1 MDRDTT
7 DIIASF
13 EKRLKHLDRVLE
25 RDGANEPPRRWTVR
39 RLATVAVIVLFATI
53 LPFVA
58 LVRLS
63 SWFYLRLGYPTWGA
77 LAAAIGV
84 TVIIVTL
91 GGAWFSRALTGR
103 ARLLTIGKW
112 VAIPLVI
119 AYCGY
124 ALLYVA
130 DANTKTSEVRTFY
143 RSLHPILRVGLSTLI
158 LADDGLV
165 ITDLARTRG
174 DYAQMGLP
182 VRERSHHYAQRDGYV
197 HAADLRTV
205 GRGGIRNRL
214 VEAYFT
220 IMGFRTLRHV
230 GTADHLHVG
239 LDVR

>member
-1 MDRDTT
+1 MDRKTI

-13 EKRLKHLDRVLE
+13 DERLKHVDRVVE
-25 RDGANEPPRRWTVR
+25 RGGGHGSPRRTTAR
-39 RLATVAVIVLFATI
+39 RFAALALTILLATV

-63 SWFYLRLGYPTWGA
+63 SWFYLRLGYSTWGA

-84 TVIIVTL
+84 TAIIVTL
-91 GGAWFSRALTGR
+91 GGAWFSRAVTGR

-112 VAIPLVI
+112 VAMPLVI
-119 AYCGY
+119 AYCAY

-165 ITDLARTRG
+165 ITDLARTPA
-174 DYAQMGLP
+174 DYERMGLP
-182 VRERSHHYAQRDGYV
+182 QRERSHHYAQRDGYV
-197 HAADLRTV
+197 HAADLRTI
-205 GRGGIRNRL
+205 GRREIRNRL

>member
-1 MDRDTT
+1 MDRDTV

-13 EKRLKHLDRVLE
+13 DQRLKQVDRVLE
-25 RDGANEPPRRWTVR
+25 RGGVHRPPRRTAAR
-39 RLATVAVIVLFATI
+39 RFAVVAVTIFLATI

-63 SWFYLRLGYPTWGA
+63 SWFYLRLGYSTWAA
-77 LAAAIGV
+77 LTAAVAV
-84 TVIIVTL
+84 TAIIVTM
-91 GGAWFSRALTGR
+91 GGARFSRALTGR

-112 VAIPLVI
+112 VAMPLVI

-130 DANTKTSEVRTFY
+130 DANTKTSEVRAFY
-143 RSLHPILRVGLSTLI
+143 RSLHPIVRVGLSTLI
-158 LADDGLV
+158 LADDDLV
-165 ITDLARTRG
+165 ITDLARTAA
-174 DYAQMGLP
+174 DYERMGLP
-182 VRERSHHYAQRDGYV
+182 QRERSHHYAQRDGYI
-197 HAADLRTV
+197 HAADLRTL
-205 GRGGIRNRL
+205 GRGEIRNRL
-214 VEAYFT
+214 VETYFT

>member
-1 MDRDTT
+1 MDRDTL
-7 DIIASF
+7 DIIAHF
-13 EKRLKHLDRVLE
+13 DQRLKHVDQVLE
-25 RDGANEPPRRWTVR
+25 RGGAPDPPRRSAAR
-39 RLATVAVIVLFATI
+39 RLAAVAVTILLATI

-63 SWFYLRLGYPTWGA
+63 SWFYLRLGYATWGA

-91 GGAWFSRALTGR
+91 GGGWFSRALTGR
-103 ARLLTIGKW
+103 ARFLTIGRW
-112 VAIPLVI
+112 VAMPLVI

-130 DANTKTSEVRTFY
+130 DANTKTSEVRAFY

-165 ITDLARTRG
+165 ITDLARTPA
-174 DYAQMGLP
+174 DYVKMGLP
-182 VRERSHHYAQRDGYV
+182 QRERSHHYAQRDGYV
-197 HAADLRTV
+197 HAADLRTI
-205 GRGGIRNRL
+205 GRGEIGNRL
-214 VEAYFT
+214 VETYFT

>member
-13 EKRLKHLDRVLE
+13 DQRLKHVDQVLE
-25 RDGANEPPRRWTVR
+25 RGGVHDRPRLKAGR
-39 RLATVAVIVLFATI
+39 RLAAVAVTILLATI

-63 SWFYLRLGYPTWGA
+63 SWFYLRLGYSTWWA
-77 LAAAIGV
+77 LAAAVAV
-84 TVIIVTL
+84 TIIIVTL

-103 ARLLTIGKW
+103 ARLLTMWKW
-112 VAIPLVI
+112 VAMPLVI

-124 ALLYVA
+124 ALLYLA
-130 DANTKTSEVRTFY
+130 DANAKTSEVRAFY

-165 ITDLARTRG
+165 ITDLARMPT
-174 DYAQMGLP
+174 DYVRMGLP
-182 VRERSHHYAQRDGYV
+182 QRERSHHYTQGDGYV
-197 HAADLRTV
+197 HAADLRTI
-205 GRGGIRNRL
+205 GRGEIRNRL
-214 VEAYFT
+214 VETYFT

-239 LDVR
+239 IDVR

>member
-7 DIIASF
+7 DIIANF
-13 EKRLKHLDRVLE
+13 DERLKYL
-25 RDGANEPPRRWTVR
+25 GAHVPPRRTAVR
-39 RLATVAVIVLFATI
+39 RFTAVAVTILLATI

-77 LAAAIGV
+77 LSAAIGV
-84 TVIIVTL
+84 TAIIITI
-91 GGAWFSRALTGR
+91 GGAWLSRALTGR
-103 ARLLTIGKW
+103 TRLLLIGKW
-112 VAIPLVI
+112 VAMPMVI

-130 DANTKTSEVRTFY
+130 DANTKASEVRTFY

-165 ITDLARTRG
+165 ITDLARTPE
-174 DYAQMGLP
+174 DYERMGLP
-182 VRERSHHYAQRDGYV
+182 HRERSHHYRQRDGYV
-197 HAADLRTV
+197 HAADLRTI
-205 GRGGIRNRL
+205 GRGEIRNRL
-214 VEAYFT
+214 VETYFT
-220 IMGFRTLRHV
+220 VMGFRTLRHV